1 MESIMLVAAEAN
13 LLPVFKQKLQ
23 AAFPSASFTDA
34 TDQFVVHISS
44 RSRIYVEY
52 AGTDLE
58 FIGWEPQEVAVI
70 TQKLIQQQHIYIIA
84 YHDINLVKTAIANLA
99 DSPDVLVANDCG
111 DLLVGAEFVKKIRR
125 NPDWNWL
132 QDFREQVA

>member
-111 DLLVGAEFVKKIRR
+111 DLLVGAEFVKKIRS